1 MEISNIIDIL
11 WRRKWVIIATVGLTL
26 AVAAGVTMLFPKK
39 YQVTTLMRATTPK
52 VNNYVNLGYADRLN
66 NTYAQVIKSE
76 AVLNELKT
84 RLNLERVPEIS
95 LRVIANSEL
104 MELTVETERP
114 EIANTLA
121 EILIEQSSEI
131 YFGDQADLLSI
142 MENHLAEVEG
152 ELDALLIENGI
163 DPKDLANAELPAALQ
178 PKIDLILR
186 QQASLLYNYEQVYID
201 TQRQQVT
208 LSVVRPA
215 TPPTGPYSPR
225 PLVNMALGG
234 ALGMVAALGLAFLFE
249 NMDSKLYT
257 SKQLENLMGLP
268 ILGRIPSQRR
278 LKNPLDLSRDF
289 VQREMFRQLR
299 TNIQARIQEES
310 QTPILLIVSPD
321 PEEGKST
328 ITANL
333 ATAFARN
340 DLRALIIDGDL
351 RRPRQHECFGLSNMV
366 GLSSVLNR
374 ELALQNAIQF
384 HEDTRVHVLPSG
396 PIPANPTE
404 LLASAHMKQLIEELR
419 GSYDIIFIDSPALT
433 AVADTMVLTAL
444 ATGSIMVVARG
455 RSRRAPI
462 LTALDQLR
470 YIKANIL
477 GAVINRAERMRQV
490 NYYHRPTPTEVAL
503 LEGSALPGGVG
514 QPAQPEA

>member
-1 MEISNIIDIL
+1 MEFANIIDIL

-26 AVAAGVTMLFPKK
+26 AVAAVLTMFFPKK

-84 RLNLERVPEIS
+84 RLNLEKVPDIS

-104 MELTVETERP
+104 IELTVESERP

-121 EILIEQSSEI
+121 DILIEQSNEI
-131 YFGDQADLLSI
+131 YFGDQANLLSI

-152 ELDALLIENGI
+152 ELDELLLENGI
-163 DPKDLANAELPAALQ
+163 NPNDLVNAELPPALQ

-186 QQASLLYNYEQVYID
+186 RQASLLYNYEQVYID

-225 PLVNMALGG
+225 PLVNMALGA
-234 ALGMVAALGLAFLFE
+234 ALGMVAGLGLAFLFE

-257 SKQLENLMGLP
+257 SKQLENLIRLP

-299 TNIQARIQEES
+299 TNIHARLRDET

-340 DLRALIIDGDL
+340 DLRVLVVDGDL
-351 RRPRQHECFGLSNMV
+351 RRPRQHECFGISNMI

-384 HEDTRVHVLPSG
+384 HEDTRVNILTSG

-404 LLASAHMKQLIEELR
+404 LLASATMKQLIETIR
-419 GSYDIIFIDSPALT
+419 DAYDIILIDSPALT
-433 AVADTMVLTAL
+433 AVADTMVLAAL
-444 ATGSIMVVARG
+444 ATGSIMIVARG
-455 RSRRAPI
+455 KSRRAPI
-462 LTALDQLR
+462 LTALDQLQ
-470 YIKANIL
+470 YIKSNII
-477 GAVINRAERMRQV
+477 GVVINRAERIRQL
-490 NYYHRPTPTEVAL
+490 NYYHRPTPKETAL
-503 LEGSALPGGVG
+503 LEGTVLPNKVS